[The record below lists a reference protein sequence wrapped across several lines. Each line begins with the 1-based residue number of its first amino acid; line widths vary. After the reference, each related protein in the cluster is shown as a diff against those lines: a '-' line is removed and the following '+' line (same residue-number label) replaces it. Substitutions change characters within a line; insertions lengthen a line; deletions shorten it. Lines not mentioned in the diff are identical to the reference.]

1 MNTAKSALKISALA
15 SVLLTASVASY
26 AAPILYFGEDIGD
39 GENSVI
45 ASPNSDAQQAAF
57 LAALINPGVET
68 FEGMATGVPGVV
80 NFAGAGVTATLSGGT
95 VISQADG
102 TTNGFG
108 RYGVTDD
115 PDENENFLETAGG
128 TNAFTLTFSNPIA
141 AFGFYGIDIGDF
153 NGQVTVT
160 TVGGLNQL
168 FNVGNSINTT
178 GGGILFWGVISTSVA
193 ELFSSVT
200 FGNTGSGDDFFAFD
214 DFTVGSFEQVR
225 EVPEPE
231 SMLLFSMG
239 LGLLGMGRLAK
250 RSKTS

>member
-1 MNTAKSALKISALA
+1 MKTAKSALKIALFASAL
-15 SVLLTASVASY
+15 LSVASY
-26 AAPILYFGEDIGD
+26 AAPIIYFGEDIGG
-39 GENSVI
+39 GENTVI
-45 ASPNSDAQQAAF
+45 ASPNSDAAQASF

-68 FEGMATGVPGVV
+68 FEAMATGVPGLVDFV
-80 NFAGAGVTATLSGGT
+80 GAGVTATLAGGS

-115 PDENENFLETAGG
+115 ADPTENYLGAAGG
-128 TNAFTLTFSNPIA
+128 ANAFTLTFSKPIA
-141 AFGFYGIDIGDF
+141 AFGFFGIDIGDF

-168 FNVGNSINTT
+168 FNVGNSVNTS
-178 GGGILFWGVISTSVA
+178 GGGVLFWGLISTSVT
-193 ELFSSVT
+193 ELFSSVS
-200 FGNTGSGDDFFAFD
+200 FGNTGSGDDVFAFD
-214 DFTVGSFEQVR
+214 DFTVGSIEQVK

-231 SMLLFSMG
+231 SMLLFGLG
-239 LGLLGMGRLAK
+239 LGLLGMGRMAK